1 LVELRLRVGDKG
13 QILIPKVLRE
23 RYGVKEGEQVL
34 IEPREE
40 GILLR
45 GRPSREEVLTA
56 LERHILK
63 LRSSGVKG
71 PRLGDLKTVCL
82 EMEFEEKAR

>member
-1 LVELRLRVGDKG
+1 MVKLRLKVGEKG

-23 RYGVKEGEQVL
+23 KYGVKEEGYVL
-34 IEPREE
+34 IEPRDE

-45 GRPSREEVLTA
+45 GRPSPNEIFTI
-56 LERHILK
+56 LEQHVSK

-71 PRLGDLKTVCL
+71 PRLGDLKSVYL
-82 EMEFEEKAR
+82 EMEFQEKGV